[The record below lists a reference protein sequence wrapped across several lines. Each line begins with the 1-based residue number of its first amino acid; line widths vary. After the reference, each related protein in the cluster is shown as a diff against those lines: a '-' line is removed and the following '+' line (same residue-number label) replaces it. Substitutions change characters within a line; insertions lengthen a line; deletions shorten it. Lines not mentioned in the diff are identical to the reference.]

1 MTGDDFGAA
10 AAGPD
15 RSFVEAE
22 PTSEEKTWAML
33 SHLSGFLGYLVVI
46 PFASIIGPLVVWLL
60 KKDSSEFV
68 DEHGKESINFQITM
82 SVFYA
87 ITWVLFFSIIFTLIA
102 IPLFG
107 LLGVWMVVLV
117 IVAAIK
123 AINGENFRYPLTLRL
138 LR

>member
-1 MTGDDFGAA
+1 
-10 AAGPD
+10 
-15 RSFVEAE
+15 
-22 PTSEEKTWAML
+22 
-33 SHLSGFLGYLVVI
+33 
-46 PFASIIGPLVVWLL
+46 
-60 KKDSSEFV
+60 
-68 DEHGKESINFQITM
+68 
-82 SVFYA
+82 
-87 ITWVLFFSIIFTLIA
+87 LFFSIIFTLIA